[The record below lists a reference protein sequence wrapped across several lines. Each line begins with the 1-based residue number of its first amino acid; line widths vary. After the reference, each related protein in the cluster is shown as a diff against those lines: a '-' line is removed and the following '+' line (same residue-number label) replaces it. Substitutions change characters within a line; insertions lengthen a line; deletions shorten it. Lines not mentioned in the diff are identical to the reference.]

1 MTQYEI
7 IIGFMLAAQ
16 LFTLQL
22 LWGLYSE
29 RNKWRDMWTRDATE
43 LLDWKRNAVQRDPKT
58 GKYVKKDKRNG

>member
-7 IIGFMLAAQ
+7 AIGFMLAAQ

-29 RNKWRDMWTRDATE
+29 RNKWQAMWTRDTSE
-43 LLDWKRNAVQRDPKT
+43 LLYWKRNGILRDPLT
-58 GKYVKKDKRNG
+58 GKYRKKDKQP

>member
-7 IIGFMLAAQ
+7 AIGFMLAAQ

-29 RNKWRDMWTRDATE
+29 RNKWRKAWLRDSTE
-43 LLDWKRNAVQRDPKT
+43 LLHWKRNALMRDAKT
-58 GKYVKKDKRNG
+58 GRYIKKDKR

>member
-29 RNKWRDMWTRDATE
+29 RNKWQAAWTRDTSE
-43 LLDWKRNAVQRDPKT
+43 LLFWKRNAVLRDPKS
-58 GKYVKKDKRNG
+58 GKYVKKDKRT

>member
-7 IIGFMLAAQ
+7 MIGFMLAAQ

-29 RNKWRDMWTRDATE
+29 RNKWRKAWVRDSAE
-43 LLDWKRNAVQRDPKT
+43 LLEWKRHGLMRDPKT
-58 GKYVKKDKRNG
+58 GRYIKKDKR